1 MPNTESEAEPELIRV
16 QKIIAEAGLASRREA
31 EAWINEGLVTVNGHT
46 AVLGQK
52 ADPLQDSIKVNGK
65 LLPKANLKKIVL
77 VMNKPRGVLCSH
89 SDPFHSKT
97 IFNYLP
103 KNYQKIKLLYAGRL
117 DKDSEGMLILTNDGQ
132 LAQNITHPK
141 YKIIK
146 RYQVTL
152 SKPFEL
158 KLIPK
163 LLKGINLEGEHLFFT
178 KIIPATI
185 GDKKEF
191 NVEVHL
197 EQGRKREIRR
207 LFESFG
213 YFVDRLKR
221 FQIGGLT
228 LKGLHVGEV
237 KELSPKEL
245 DLIFKK

>member
-1 MPNTESEAEPELIRV
+1 MTDTKPVRL
-16 QKIIAEAGLASRREA
+16 QKIIAEYGMASRREA
-31 EAWINEGLVTVNGHT
+31 EEWIEDGFVTVNGHT
-46 AVLGQK
+46 ATLGQK
-52 ADPLQDSIKVNGK
+52 ADPSKDAIKVHGK
-65 LLPKANLKKIVL
+65 MLPKGIIKKIVL

-89 SDPFHSKT
+89 SDPFHEKT

-103 KNYQKIKLLYAGRL
+103 KQYQKMKLFYAGRL

-132 LAQNITHPK
+132 LANKITHPK
-141 YKIIK
+141 NKVIK
-146 RYQVTL
+146 RYRVTL
-152 SKPFEL
+152 SKPFEI

-163 LLKGINLEGEHLFFT
+163 LLKGVNIEGEHLYAT
-178 KIIPATI
+178 KIIPASV
-185 GDKKEF
+185 GDKKEY

-221 FQIGGLT
+221 FQIGAFT
-228 LKGLHVGEV
+228 MKGLSTGGV
-237 KELSPKEL
+237 KELTTEEL